1 MRSIVNGRHLN
12 EVPGPSKDFSYFNSV
27 RGYDRGTSMKPRFG
41 VCKNKVGCSFAYT
54 GEKIPVPADSKCPEC
69 GQPLTV
75 DSSKRGGAKILV
87 VLGLLLLLLLIGGG
101 VALFSFKDQIFH
113 LAFNKPDTKQKL
125 TEGQGNDKVVNTSP
139 SDNQDASARSPN
151 SSNSA
156 STPDFSPTGEEK
168 VVVAPSE
175 TPPPPPPSP
184 NTEQEKRKAVAEP
197 TSTPGVQTENPTPN
211 QNPPRRDS
219 DTASAGSG
227 GVIQPPTTL
236 TKSEVDATREDVLK
250 RISAMPR
257 FTAEEKKRLSEKME
271 TARSMERLLVIRF
284 DIGQTALSRVASD
297 DLMKRFKS
305 KEVQDKISDPTVV
318 FVVAGY
324 ADAVGDPKTNLQI
337 SQQRADNLTRV
348 LKEKTNLLNVIHSV
362 GMGSTDL
369 LDGKRPDQN
378 RAVEIWAVAP

>member
-1 MRSIVNGRHLN
+1 
-12 EVPGPSKDFSYFNSV
+12 
-27 RGYDRGTSMKPRFG
+27 
-41 VCKNKVGCSFAYT
+41 
-54 GEKIPVPADSKCPEC
+54 
-69 GQPLTV
+69 
-75 DSSKRGGAKILV
+75 
-87 VLGLLLLLLLIGGG
+87 
-101 VALFSFKDQIFH
+101 
-113 LAFNKPDTKQKL
+113 
-125 TEGQGNDKVVNTSP
+125 
-139 SDNQDASARSPN
+139 
-151 SSNSA
+151 
-156 STPDFSPTGEEK
+156 
-168 VVVAPSE
+168 
-175 TPPPPPPSP
+175 
-184 NTEQEKRKAVAEP
+184 
-197 TSTPGVQTENPTPN
+197 
-211 QNPPRRDS
+211 
-219 DTASAGSG
+219 
-227 GVIQPPTTL
+227 
-236 TKSEVDATREDVLK
+236 
-250 RISAMPR
+250 
-257 FTAEEKKRLSEKME
+257 ME